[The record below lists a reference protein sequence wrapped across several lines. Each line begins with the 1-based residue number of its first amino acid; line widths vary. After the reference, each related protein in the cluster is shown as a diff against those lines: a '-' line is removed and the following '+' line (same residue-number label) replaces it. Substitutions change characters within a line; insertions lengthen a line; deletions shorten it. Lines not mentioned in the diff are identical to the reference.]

1 MPSNRFY
8 FEGSLVRFEEGALE
22 GNASNHL
29 NYVLR
34 RKREERIEIINGM
47 GFLATAKVLKV
58 EKSKTTFRVL
68 EVTYKAPSV
77 PPLNLVQ
84 ALPKLSRLELIVQ
97 KGTELGVTRFHLFPS
112 KQSETR
118 SLSPHQMK
126 RLEKISI
133 EAMKQCGRLDL
144 PKIEWRACMDQLNLP
159 KGNAY
164 FGEPTAIQTLPRGS
178 SPYLLFIG
186 PEKGFTHLEKETLEK
201 RFHAQGVKLH
211 PHTLRVETAAIAAIT
226 LTFQTV

>member
-8 FEGSLVRFEEGALE
+8 FKGPLVRFEEGTLE
-22 GNASNHL
+22 GNASDHL

-47 GFLATAKVLKV
+47 GFLATAKLLKV
-58 EKSKTTFRVL
+58 EKTKSTFRIL
-68 EVTYKAPSV
+68 EVTYQAPST
-77 PPLNLVQ
+77 PPLTLVQ
-84 ALPKLSRLELIVQ
+84 ALPKPSRLELIVQ
-97 KGTELGVTRFHLFPS
+97 KGTELGVTYFHLFPS
-112 KQSETR
+112 KQSEIKF
-118 SLSPHQMK
+118 LSPNQMK

-144 PKIEWRACMDQLNLP
+144 PKIEWTASMDRLNLL

-164 FGEPTAIQTLPRGS
+164 FGDPMAIHPLPRGF

-186 PEKGFTHLEKETLEK
+186 PEKGFTDLEKERLEN

-211 PHTLRVETAAIAAIT
+211 PYTLRVETAAIAAIT